1 MRSTLLLL
9 GVVNQSIPEPSNAR
23 KMGWLPVML
32 GRVKNTMVLVEA
44 LSSPICPGGVLA
56 EQVGAKSQPGSANHT
71 LPALST
77 AVPHGSPTPPFAGKE
92 LIVGWEAE
100 AAAAKVALAAK
111 VSVRV
116 EVLVKAL
123 VKAFAGAKA
132 SDGARAPVEGW
143 LGEVEE
149 LP

>member
-56 EQVGAKSQPGSANHT
+56 EHVGAKSQPGSANHT
-71 LPALST
+71 LPALSI
-77 AVPHGSPTPPFAGKE
+77 AVPHGSPTPPLAPNVV
-92 LIVGWEAE
+92 IVGCVVG
-100 AAAAKVALAAK
+100 AATLIGGCVLTVGAL
-111 VSVRV
+111 R
-116 EVLVKAL
+116 
-123 VKAFAGAKA
+123 
-132 SDGARAPVEGW
+132 
-143 LGEVEE
+143 
-149 LP
+149 